1 MNTRDLTIIL
11 PATERATILAAL
23 EAAEAATDKT
33 AAMQLNVHL
42 LAWLRTELTSASV
55 TARVNSLNAVIR
67 QCKRITN
74 HQSQVTN
81 PPKGNR

>member
-1 MNTRDLTIIL
+1 MPRDLTIIL
-11 PATERATILAAL
+11 PATERASILAAL
-23 EAAEAATDKT
+23 EAAEADTDKT
-33 AAMQLNVHL
+33 AAMQLNVNL

-55 TARVNSLNAVIR
+55 NSRTNSLNTVIR
-67 QCKRITN
+67 ACRHITN